1 MLGYRAVVH
10 IFCVVWIPWYV
21 SIRRFTSLAEQRLSQ
36 TCHRVHI
43 FYRGWS
49 MNFWTTVWFRSMS
62 NVIIVDVISD
72 LLRND
77 MLFDE
82 PWIYP
87 LINMHIFMIPLN
99 YLIICY
105 ILVLMICCDKVI
117 ISLLLWNCL
126 ISFWIHNPLRNLAT
140 MHHKWLSMKR
150 LVYEGRYFC
159 NLILCRTA
167 KLRRN
172 NLAHADHDTLLIFLY
187 LLNVWLSLQ
196 LLLANQV
203 HLLIVNRTC
212 WLINR

>member
-1 MLGYRAVVH
+1 
-10 IFCVVWIPWYV
+10 
-21 SIRRFTSLAEQRLSQ
+21 
-36 TCHRVHI
+36 
-43 FYRGWS
+43 
-49 MNFWTTVWFRSMS
+49 MNFGTTVWFRGMS

-82 PWIYP
+82 HWIYP

-99 YLIICY
+99 YLVIAY
-105 ILVLMICCDKVI
+105 ILVLICCGKII

-126 ISFWIHNPLRNLAT
+126 IGFRIQNPLRDLAT

-150 LVYEGRYFC
+150 LIYEGRYFC

-172 NLAHADHDTLLIFLY
+172 NLAHADHDTLLILC
-187 LLNVWLSLQ
+187 LLNV
-196 LLLANQV
+196 
-203 HLLIVNRTC
+203 
-212 WLINR
+212 